1 MSRCGRTAHLEAV
14 AMGEASPAL
23 GAELRA
29 HAKQCALCRHELN
42 WLESESALFRQRA
55 GRDEVAHLWKGVA
68 QRRGLEAQRSWP
80 RVLVAMA
87 AAAAMVLLVGRLAPR
102 PVSLA
107 TDGSRAG
114 EEALESSM
122 LMSPVREPSVA
133 SETGRGVCRPTS
145 NTIAAAAAI
154 ATSTRGQ
161 DRWASRPRRWATPF
175 QRCATSSRPAR

>member
-14 AMGEASPAL
+14 AMGEASSAL
-23 GAELRA
+23 AAELRA

-102 PVSLA
+102 PVSLS
-107 TDGSRAG
+107 TDGSRSG

-122 LMSPVREPSVA
+122 LMSPAFFFEAQADERCSKLPSGVGFQCSPVVPA
-133 SETGRGVCRPTS
+133 SFL
-145 NTIAAAAAI
+145 
-154 ATSTRGQ
+154 
-161 DRWASRPRRWATPF
+161 ASR
-175 QRCATSSRPAR
+175 